1 MKITKTQLKRII
13 KEALEAVTEEDAQGA
28 FVRGAKG
35 AGQDTISVDKI
46 RISPGGNFK
55 AKVSSAQLEKPLRI
69 AGQLDKDS
77 TALLQQAGALEKSKE
92 ITPLQKE
99 LNDVLGEII
108 GAYQGAEL
116 PPAISTLKGLFNDG
130 KHAESKDKII
140 DLWNALLN
148 YHNKTGTRLQ
158 HRVTVDFNTLNTL
171 LRKMD

>member
-35 AGQDTISVDKI
+35 AGKDRIKSREITVD
-46 RISPGGNFK
+46 PNGAFK
-55 AKVSSAQLEKPLRI
+55 ASLISKAFDGELKV
-69 AGQLDKDS
+69 AGQLDQNS
-77 TALLQQAGALEKSKE
+77 LRTLQQAGALEQAK

-99 LNDVLGEII
+99 LNDSLDGII
-108 GAYQGAEL
+108 SAYQGSEL
-116 PPAISTLKGLFNDG
+116 PPPLSILKGLFNDG
-130 KHAESKDKII
+130 KHAESKDKIT
-140 DLWNALLN
+140 DLWNALLKH
-148 YHNKTGTRLQ
+148 HNKTGTRLQ

>member
-35 AGQDTISVDKI
+35 AGKDRIKSREITVD
-46 RISPGGNFK
+46 PNGAFK
-55 AKVSSAQLEKPLRI
+55 ANLISKAFDGELKV
-69 AGQLDKDS
+69 AGQLDQNS
-77 TALLQQAGALEKSKE
+77 LRTLQQAGALEQAK

-99 LNDVLGEII
+99 LNDSLDGII
-108 GAYQGAEL
+108 SAYQGSEL
-116 PPAISTLKGLFNDG
+116 PPPLSILKGLFNDR
-130 KHAESKDKII
+130 KHAESKDQIT
-140 DLWNALLN
+140 DLWNALLA

-158 HRVTVDFNTLNTL
+158 HRVTTEFNTLNTL